1 MEGNNESSTCAAHNA
16 VMRFI
21 LQQRPRPSSNLLGLR
36 LRPIVILQDFRD
48 FCNVS
53 PNLLSSHTPTYHSL
67 LFPLLEGAK
76 VGEDLEGRAPLLEL
90 KLPVQ
95 HHRGGHYDQVG
106 APVAPVTR
114 KVGQESNGLEV
125 IYIHVLDAM
134 QHIDVHVHVGLSVFR
149 LNSWSRRVDNI
160 DPLLSKIPRVIV

>member
-1 MEGNNESSTCAAHNA
+1 MQCVTKP
-16 VMRFI
+16 FI
-21 LQQRPRPSSNLLGLR
+21 L
-36 LRPIVILQDFRD
+36 
-48 FCNVS
+48 
-53 PNLLSSHTPTYHSL
+53 SHTPTYHSL

-125 IYIHVLDAM
+125 IYILDAM
-134 QHIDVHVHVGLSVFR
+134 QHIDVHVHVGIRVFR
-149 LNSWSRRVDNI
+149 LTVGPGGRTT
-160 DPLLSKIPRVIV
+160 LTLC

>member
-1 MEGNNESSTCAAHNA
+1 M
-16 VMRFI
+16 
-21 LQQRPRPSSNLLGLR
+21 
-36 LRPIVILQDFRD
+36 
-48 FCNVS
+48 S

-134 QHIDVHVHVGLSVFR
+134 QHIDVHVHVGISVFR
-149 LNSWSRRVDNI
+149 LTVGPGGWTT
-160 DPLLSKIPRVIV
+160 LTLC